1 VCHALRRWHRLG
13 ISVKG
18 NSATALLDC
27 EEQDTKEISRK
38 KAQLSTDGIILYGQE
53 IDDEAF
59 FDVSTYIFIKWFKL
73 IFNLILPHQRPI
85 EFTGIFLFL
94 LQVKRENYRVIK

>member
-1 VCHALRRWHRLG
+1 MLIRWHRLG

-27 EEQDTKEISRK
+27 EEQDTKEISRN
-38 KAQLSTDGIILYGQE
+38 KAQLRTDGIILYGQE

-59 FDVSTYIFIKWFKL
+59 FDVSFYFI
-73 IFNLILPHQRPI
+73 
-85 EFTGIFLFL
+85 L
-94 LQVKRENYRVIK
+94 LKNGVYLGGMLCKFM

>member
-1 VCHALRRWHRLG
+1 MVCVFRWHRLG

-27 EEQDTKEISRK
+27 GQQDTKEIARN
-38 KAQLSTDGIILYGQE
+38 KAQLRTDGIILYGQE

-59 FDVSTYIFIKWFKL
+59 FDVS
-73 IFNLILPHQRPI
+73 IL
-85 EFTGIFLFL
+85 
-94 LQVKRENYRVIK
+94 VVVVAWD

>member
-1 VCHALRRWHRLG
+1 MVCRWHRLG

-27 EEQDTKEISRK
+27 GQQDTKEIARN
-38 KAQLSTDGIILYGQE
+38 KAQLSTDGIFLYGQE

-59 FDVSTYIFIKWFKL
+59 FDVSETFFLSGTQKKGYYHDFI
-73 IFNLILPHQRPI
+73 
-85 EFTGIFLFL
+85 
-94 LQVKRENYRVIK
+94 

>member
-1 VCHALRRWHRLG
+1 MNLSLKVGDALCRWHRLG

-27 EEQDTKEISRK
+27 EQQDTKEISRN
-38 KAQLSTDGIILYGQE
+38 KAQLRTDGIILYGQE

-59 FDVSTYIFIKWFKL
+59 FDVSILFIKWLQL
-73 IFNLILPHQRPI
+73 I
-85 EFTGIFLFL
+85 
-94 LQVKRENYRVIK
+94 

>member
-1 VCHALRRWHRLG
+1 MLWLVCRWHRLG

-27 EEQDTKEISRK
+27 GQQDTKEIIRN
-38 KAQLSTDGIILYGQE
+38 KAQLRTDGIILYGQE

-59 FDVSTYIFIKWFKL
+59 FDVSREPSEQIFVPKL
-73 IFNLILPHQRPI
+73 S
-85 EFTGIFLFL
+85 
-94 LQVKRENYRVIK
+94 